1 MEQMNLPR
9 GIRNNNPL
17 NIRIGNAWVGEVEH
31 PTDNQFEQFTSMV
44 YGLRAGFIILRRYI
58 ERYHINTIEGIISRW
73 APNNENNTG
82 RYILAVSSMM
92 GISPSTE
99 ISFGDEWSMCSLV
112 AAMVIVECGRDVDA
126 QEILAGYRMAKNGY
140 YSM

>member
-1 MEQMNLPR
+1 MKLPR

-31 PTDNQFEQFTSMV
+31 PTDNQFEQFSSMV

-82 RYILAVSSMM
+82 GYILKVSSTM
-92 GISPSTE
+92 GMNPSAK
-99 ISFGDEWSMCSLV
+99 INFADEDTMTALV
-112 AAMVIVECGRDVDA
+112 AAMVKVECGCDVDA
-126 QEILAGYRMAKNGY
+126 QDILSGYRMAKNGF

>member
-58 ERYHINTIEGIISRW
+58 ERYHIVTIEGIISRW

-82 RYILAVSSMM
+82 KYIMAVSSMM
-92 GISPSTE
+92 GLSPSTK
-99 ISFGDEWSMCSLV
+99 ISFRDEGAMTALV
-112 AAMVIVECGRDVDA
+112 AAMIKVECGCEVDA
-126 QEILAGYRMAKNGY
+126 QEISAGYRMAINGY

>member
-1 MEQMNLPR
+1 MEQMKLPR

-58 ERYHINTIEGIISRW
+58 ERYHIDSIEGIISRW

-82 RYILAVSSMM
+82 KYIMTVSSMM
-92 GISPSTE
+92 GVSPSTK
-99 ISFGDEWSMCSLV
+99 INFRDEGAMTALV
-112 AAMVIVECGRDVDA
+112 AAMVKVECGCEVDA
-126 QEILAGYRMAKNGY
+126 QEISAGYRMAINGY

>member
-1 MEQMNLPR
+1 MEQMKLPR

-31 PTDNQFEQFTSMV
+31 PTDKLFEQFTSMV

-73 APNNENNTG
+73 APTNENNTG
-82 RYILAVSSMM
+82 RYIITVSSMM
-92 GISPSTE
+92 GISPYE
-99 ISFGDEWSMCSLV
+99 KISFDCEGTMTALV
-112 AAMVIVECGRDVDA
+112 AAMVKVECGCEVDA
-126 QEILAGYRMAKNGY
+126 GEILAGYRMAKNGY

>member
-17 NIRIGNAWVGEVEH
+17 NIRIGNAWVGEVER
-31 PTDNQFEQFTSMV
+31 PTDNQFEQFTWMV

-82 RYILAVSSMM
+82 KYIMAVSSMM
-92 GISPSTE
+92 GLSPSTK
-99 ISFGDEWSMCSLV
+99 ISFRDEGAMTALV
-112 AAMVIVECGRDVDA
+112 AAMVKVECGCEVDA
-126 QEILAGYRMAKNGY
+126 QEISAGYRMAINGY

>member
-58 ERYHINTIEGIISRW
+58 ERYHIDTIEGIISRW
-73 APNNENNTG
+73 APNCENNTG
-82 RYILAVSSMM
+82 KYIMAVSSMM
-92 GISPSTE
+92 GLSPSTK
-99 ISFGDEWSMCSLV
+99 ISFHDEGTMTALV
-112 AAMVIVECGRDVDA
+112 AAMVKVECGCDVYAED
-126 QEILAGYRMAKNGY
+126 ILAGYRMAKNGF

>member
-1 MEQMNLPR
+1 MEQMKLPR

-82 RYILAVSSMM
+82 KYILAVSSLMDM
-92 GISPSTE
+92 SPSTE
-99 ISFGDEWSMCSLV
+99 ICFDDEYIMTFLV
-112 AAMVIVECGRDVDA
+112 AAMVRVECGCDVDA
-126 QEILAGYRMAKNGY
+126 GEILAGYRMAKNGF

>member
-1 MEQMNLPR
+1 MEQMKLPR

-17 NIRIGNAWVGEVEH
+17 NIRVGNAWVGEVEH
-31 PTDNQFEQFTSMV
+31 PTDNQFEQFTTMV

-58 ERYHINTIEGIISRW
+58 ERYHFNTIEGIISRW

-92 GISPSTE
+92 GIAPTE
-99 ISFGDEWSMCSLV
+99 KISFADEGNMTALV
-112 AAMVIVECGRDVDA
+112 AAMVKVECGCDIDA
-126 QEILAGYRMAKNGY
+126 REILAGYRMAKNGY
-140 YSM
+140 YYM

>member
-1 MEQMNLPR
+1 MEQMKLPR

-82 RYILAVSSMM
+82 KYILAVSSLMDM
-92 GISPSTE
+92 SPSTE
-99 ISFGDEWSMCSLV
+99 ICFNDEYIMTFLV
-112 AAMVIVECGRDVDA
+112 AAMVRVECGCDVNAKD
-126 QEILAGYRMAKNGY
+126 ILAGYRMAKNGY